1 MKIKPFRLHQRCFQP
16 VIRIN
21 SNRIMLTESNL
32 ASLNGRYERE
42 SIPIYDEFRGHYD
55 RGRYDLFSNF
65 FFNSYSYA
73 FGGRVGYFSRNHR
86 RSGESIELK
95 VINRNRVLVSLIYE
109 EEALVYRV
117 FQGRIRRG
125 YFEFR
130 RRHFFVP
137 MVITNM
143 YRNSRFRVGL
153 SKENNL
159 ITDLRV
165 HTFSTHFVIIPW
177 YFRTIENDVTFRRI
191 ENISNLKYLLSCFI
205 K

>member
-1 MKIKPFRLHQRCFQP
+1 MRQVIIIFLLAILLSSCASFRNTAD
-16 VIRIN
+16 N

-32 ASLNGRYERE
+32 ALLNGRYERE
-42 SIPIYDEFRGHYD
+42 SIPLYGDL

-73 FGGRVGYFSRNHR
+73 FGGRAGYFCRNHR
-86 RSGESIELK
+86 RSGESIKLK

-109 EEALVYRV
+109 EEVLVYRA

-143 YRNSRFRVGL
+143 YRNSRFRIGL

-165 HTFSTHFVIIPW
+165 HTFSTHFLIIPW
-177 YFRTIENDVTFRRI
+177 YFKTIENDVEFRRI
-191 ENISNLKYLLSCFI
+191 ENVVKYSNE
-205 K
+205 